1 MIMTSV
7 TGCTTIIAVINLHPT
22 NCLCEA
28 VILVINCNILLIQI
42 AAHMARVMRLLFIY
56 FYLLHC
62 ALANLSCGAVT
73 AVYCNRPSVCMCV
86 CLFVGQLPR

>member
-7 TGCTTIIAVINLHPT
+7 ILDALAVINLHPT
-22 NCLCEA
+22 NCLCEV

-56 FYLLHC
+56 FYLLHY
-62 ALANLSCGAVT
+62 ALAKCG

>member
-7 TGCTTIIAVINLHPT
+7 ILDALAVINLHPT

-62 ALANLSCGAVT
+62 ALAKLRC
-73 AVYCNRPSVCMCV
+73 SV
-86 CLFVGQLPR
+86 L